1 MITEQA
7 LQEAIAECQG
17 QKTPNRDTCMM
28 LAAFYTIQDH
38 LYPKELSADTNKT
51 SEPSYSY
58 AAPEP
63 AEQVSYDSGSEFSDA
78 IRGRDVNDIL
88 PILDDAMNAVKAFM
102 PRLYNG
108 IMNKLTE

>member
-17 QKTPNRDTCMM
+17 QRNPNRDTCMM

-38 LYPKELSADTNKT
+38 LFPHGNKT
-51 SEPSYSY
+51 PEPSYSY
-58 AAPEP
+58 ASEP
-63 AEQVSYDSGSEFSDA
+63 TGQVRYDSGTEFSDA
-78 IRGRDVNDIL
+78 IYGRDVNEIL
-88 PILDDAMNAVKAFM
+88 PILDDAMDAIKTLL

-108 IMNKLTE
+108 IMRQLTE